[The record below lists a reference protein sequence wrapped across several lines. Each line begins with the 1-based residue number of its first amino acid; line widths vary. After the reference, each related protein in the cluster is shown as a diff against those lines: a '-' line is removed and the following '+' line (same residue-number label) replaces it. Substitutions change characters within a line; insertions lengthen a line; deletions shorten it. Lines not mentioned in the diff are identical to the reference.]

1 MRFHSARLAAVTWL
15 LLLCLAWAPAQ
26 VLAQTLVQNI
36 GQASGETLRVGIYV
50 NPPLIGINAEGPRG
64 LVIDLLEEA
73 ARREGWKI
81 HYIAASFAE
90 LLEMGQNRQID
101 LIAAIAYTP
110 ERAQVLEFNREAML
124 TNWGVIYRHRDVV
137 VDSVLDLSGLRIAV
151 KAGDTHA
158 SALES
163 MLREFN
169 VQADLRPVA
178 DYREVMQMLA
188 HGEVDAAAVNRLVG
202 RQFRVPEGIPTHII
216 FNPVE
221 LHFASARPE
230 MTPVLQAIDRHLK
243 DLKAQ
248 PGSLYHQA
256 MNRWLGDTGESSR
269 PLPDWHPLVLAGLA
283 LLTLLVIGLSLFLR
297 QQIRHHTQA
306 LRAQSEALAQE
317 VREREQAQERLNELA
332 YSDSLTQLPNRALFQ
347 DRLHQAMEYAKR
359 HDRLIALLF
368 IDLDDFKRVND
379 SLGHAAGDRLLQEI
393 ARRFGRVLRE
403 TDTLA
408 RLGGDEFT
416 VILTDINR
424 PEDAVTFVRKLLDSL
439 RAPFILG
446 EQSITMSASIGI
458 TLYPSDDT
466 AEADLLKDADTA
478 MYQAKSRGKNT
489 FDFYAPELTQSVRA
503 RLTMEGELR
512 AALDSNQFLLHYQP
526 IVSLNGAGVRG
537 VEALVRW
544 QHPTRGLVSPD
555 EFIPVAEDAG
565 LIHDLGDWVID
576 TACAQLA
583 QWDARGLS
591 QLTLA
596 LNLSPVQFRRDGLV
610 SRIARR
616 LRQHHIPSNRIH
628 LEITESLLMEQNR
641 HVAETLQTLDAM
653 GIGLCIDDFGT
664 GYSALN
670 YLRHFPIQQLK
681 VDKSFVEDMLHAE
694 DTRALVRAIVLMAHA
709 LRLEVVAEG
718 VEEKS
723 QLELLREM
731 GCDQVQGYLLSRPL
745 PAAEI
750 PGWID
755 SQRLRI
761 VS

>member
-1 MRFHSARLAAVTWL
+1 MRLHPTLAAVFWL
-15 LLLCLAWAPAQ
+15 LLLSLAWAPAQ
-26 VLAQTLVQNI
+26 AQAQFQTLNS
-36 GQASGETLRVGIYV
+36 GQVSGETLRVGIYV
-50 NPPLIGINAEGPRG
+50 NPPLIGIDAEGPRG
-64 LVIDLLEEA
+64 LVIDLLEDA
-73 ARREGWKI
+73 ARQEGWKI
-81 HYIAASFAE
+81 HYVAASFAE
-90 LLEMGQNRQID
+90 LLEMGQNREID

-110 ERAQVLEFNREAML
+110 ERAQVLQFNREAML

-137 VDSVLDLSGLRIAV
+137 VDSVLDLAGARIAV

-158 SALES
+158 RALES
-163 MLREFN
+163 LLREFN
-169 VQADLRPVA
+169 VQAELHPVA
-178 DYREVMQMLA
+178 DYREVMQLLA

-230 MTPVLQAIDRHLK
+230 MAPVLQAIDRHLRE
-243 DLKAQ
+243 LKTQ
-248 PGSLYHQA
+248 PGSMYHLS
-256 MNRWLGDTGESSR
+256 MNRWLGDTGEMPR
-269 PLPDWHPLVLAGLA
+269 QLPGWPPVILAGIV
-283 LLTLLVIGLSLFLR
+283 LLTLLVIGLALFLR
-297 QQIRHHTQA
+297 QQIRHHTRA

-332 YSDSLTQLPNRALFQ
+332 YSDSLTHLPNRTLFQ

-359 HDRLIALLF
+359 HERLIALLF

-416 VILTDINR
+416 VILTDIQR
-424 PEDAVTFVRKLLDSL
+424 PEDAVTFVRKLLDTL
-439 RAPFILG
+439 RAPFMLG

-503 RLTMEGELR
+503 RLTMEGDLR
-512 AALDSNQFLLHYQP
+512 AALDTNQFLLHYQP
-526 IVSLNGAGVRG
+526 IVSLNGAGVQG
-537 VEALVRW
+537 LEALVRW
-544 QHPTRGLVSPD
+544 QHPVRGLVPPD
-555 EFIPVAEDAG
+555 EFIPVAEDSG
-565 LIHDLGDWVID
+565 LIHEIGDWVID
-576 TACAQLA
+576 AACAQLA

-591 QLTLA
+591 HLTLA
-596 LNLSPVQFRRDGLV
+596 INLSPVQFRRDGLV

-616 LRQHHIPSNRIH
+616 LRQHSIASERLH

-670 YLRHFPIQQLK
+670 YLRHFPIRQLK
-681 VDKSFVEDMLHAE
+681 VDRSFVEDMLHAE

-750 PGWID
+750 PGWIE